1 VFCALACGLVAQTA
15 RRTVCHDGSARG
27 ERKVGYGNN
36 WVIAAIVVRLACL
49 DRPVA
54 LPVGFALIRKGSDEA
69 SRLEA
74 ARRLVTALATALEG
88 RALHVV
94 ADSAYAGKAL
104 RALPPAVTWTTRC
117 APTPLSTSPPR
128 PAPAAGAAPAPK
140 APSSP
145 PWPSSPP
152 TPPSLPPR

>member
-1 VFCALACGLVAQTA
+1 M
-15 RRTVCHDGSARG
+15 
-27 ERKVGYGNN
+27 
-36 WVIAAIVVRLACL
+36 
-49 DRPVA
+49 
-54 LPVGFALIRKGSDEA
+54 GFALIRKGSDEA

-74 ARRLVTALATALEG
+74 ARRLVTALATALGG

-94 ADSAYAGKAL
+94 ADAAYAGKAP
-104 RALPPAVTWTTRC
+104 RALPPAVTWTTRLRANAALYEL
-117 APTPLSTSPPR
+117 APPP
-128 PAPAAGAAPAPK
+128 PAAGAAPAPK